1 MIYTCF
7 FNCKKMSENQIT
19 FSTSMIN
26 ELITKLQSGNLP
38 AALQQVYLSEGMARI
53 NAIQN
58 KIKTL
63 EMQKNILNDQIIK
76 LGAELNELISSAA
89 VSD

>member
-1 MIYTCF
+1 
-7 FNCKKMSENQIT
+7 MSENQIT

-26 ELITKLQSGNLP
+26 ELITKLQSGDLP
-38 AALQQVYLSEGMARI
+38 AALQQVYASDGMTRI

-63 EMQKNILNDQIIK
+63 EMQKNILNDQIVK

>member
-1 MIYTCF
+1 
-7 FNCKKMSENQIT
+7 MSENQIT

-26 ELITKLQSGNLP
+26 ELITKLQSGDLP
-38 AALQQVYLSEGMARI
+38 AALQQVYASDGMGRI

-63 EMQKNILNDQIIK
+63 EMQKNILNDQIVK

>member
-1 MIYTCF
+1 
-7 FNCKKMSENQIT
+7 MSENQIT

-26 ELITKLQSGNLP
+26 ELITKLQSGDLP
-38 AALQQVYLSEGMARI
+38 AALQQVFASDGLARI

-63 EMQKNILNDQIIK
+63 EMQKNILNDQIVK

>member
-1 MIYTCF
+1 
-7 FNCKKMSENQIT
+7 MSENQIT

-26 ELITKLQSGNLP
+26 ELITKLQSGDLP

-53 NAIQN
+53 NTIQN

-76 LGAELNELISSAA
+76 LGVELNELISSAA